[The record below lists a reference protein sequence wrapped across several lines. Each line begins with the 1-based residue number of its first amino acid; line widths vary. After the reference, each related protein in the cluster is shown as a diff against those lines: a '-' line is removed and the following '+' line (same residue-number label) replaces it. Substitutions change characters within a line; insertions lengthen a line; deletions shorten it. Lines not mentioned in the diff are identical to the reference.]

1 MKDYGLRLN
10 PPREEDLARLEELR
24 RTLSAAWDERRIK
37 LTQAHQLQQFKE
49 QADQADSWLAS
60 KEAFLNNDDLG
71 VSCFIYDSFNI
82 YNKIVLFGCF
92 CVDNCVY
99 IVFIYYYVSKHY
111 ILSYVLYNLRTLSK
125 NKITFTL
132 YFYCVNLTGFTLRS

>member
-24 RTLSAAWDERRIK
+24 RTLSAAWDERRTK

-71 VSCFIYDSFNI
+71 VSCFIQ
-82 YNKIVLFGCF
+82 
-92 CVDNCVY
+92 NCISY
-99 IVFIYYYVSKHY
+99 IQTVSLYKEFVC
-111 ILSYVLYNLRTLSK
+111 ILL
-125 NKITFTL
+125 
-132 YFYCVNLTGFTLRS
+132 